1 MTASDTNES
10 RDRRIRGSKDQI
22 SETKIQTRELEKRGG
37 WNIVSMYGGI
47 KNVANKG
54 NGKGC
59 NNKSVKG
66 GGEER
71 GKKTTYV
78 RETNTA
84 SP

>member
-1 MTASDTNES
+1 
-10 RDRRIRGSKDQI
+10 
-22 SETKIQTRELEKRGG
+22 
-37 WNIVSMYGGI
+37 MYGGI